1 MRFFGVLK
9 HGMNVCF
16 WFTDLQRKMNRGI
29 KNDTDSKIEEK
40 ENGEENKY
48 KYTSYWKKFTMEIST
63 RNVIRTPTGAITKQ
77 TEESNFNSLSTSP
90 MFLTIIILGATV
102 FFLLLI
108 IVILI
113 KKIKTSHK
121 TFSDAV
127 DSNCEISRGKRTFE
141 TQTTQAKVINQRQ
154 NVIRKKHFERVVLP
168 ASSNLLDIG
177 KVFPSSYE
185 GSGEYVDP
193 NDPYINTNVPEAS
206 PNDIDTK
213 PKYLEVLAESHNTS
227 TEVNG
232 FNCRHLRVP
241 ICKCSAS
248 GYYNVQCKTCQRKGK
263 SKPKYDDINY

>member
-1 MRFFGVLK
+1 MSIGS
-9 HGMNVCF
+9 
-16 WFTDLQRKMNRGI
+16 
-29 KNDTDSKIEEK
+29 KNDTDRKIEEK

-154 NVIRKKHFERVVLP
+154 NVMREKHFGRVVLP

-177 KVFPSSYE
+177 QVFPSSYE

-193 NDPYINTNVPEAS
+193 NDPYINTNDPEAS
-206 PNDIDTK
+206 PNDLDTK
-213 PKYLEVLAESHNTS
+213 PKYLEVLAESYNAS